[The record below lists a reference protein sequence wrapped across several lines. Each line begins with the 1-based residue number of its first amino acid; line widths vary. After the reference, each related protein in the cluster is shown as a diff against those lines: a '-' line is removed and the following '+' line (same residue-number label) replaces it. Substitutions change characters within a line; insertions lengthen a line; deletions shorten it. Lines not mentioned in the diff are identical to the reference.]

1 MKKIEICYNFKK
13 SMEVINIKIL
23 KNILKG
29 VILIVFIVSGYN
41 VVISIKEYSD
51 SKKIYQEIREKK
63 EDINLYNINSDYMG
77 WINIENTPID
87 YPIVKGD
94 NNEFYLT
101 RDFNKQYL
109 KTGSIFMDYRNEGF
123 KDKNIVIYGHNMKDK
138 SMFGSLNKFKNL
150 DYLSKNKYIS
160 ITTKNDEK
168 LMYEIFG
175 LYVTSVD
182 DTESISV
189 NFNKEEDF
197 NEYIE
202 GIFNK
207 SIYNSNIDIK
217 STDKM
222 LTLSTCSYEFSNA
235 RLVIHAKLIN

>member
-1 MKKIEICYNFKK
+1 MK
-13 SMEVINIKIL
+13 VINIKIL
-23 KNILKG
+23 KNILK
-29 VILIVFIVSGYN
+29 VLILIAFIVSGYN
-41 VVISIKEYSD
+41 IAISIKGYGD
-51 SKKIYQEIREKK
+51 SKKTYQEIREKK

-77 WINIENTPID
+77 WISIENTLID
-87 YPIVKGD
+87 YPIVKGY

-123 KDKNIVIYGHNMKDK
+123 KDRNIVIYGHNMKDK
-138 SMFGSLNKFKNL
+138 SMFGSLNKFKDL

-160 ITTKNDEK
+160 ITTKNDKK

-197 NEYIE
+197 NKYIE

-207 SIYNSNIDIK
+207 SIYNSNIDIT
-217 STDKM
+217 STDKI
-222 LTLSTCSYEFSNA
+222 LTLSTCSYEFYNA
-235 RLVIHAKLIN
+235 RLIIHAKLIN